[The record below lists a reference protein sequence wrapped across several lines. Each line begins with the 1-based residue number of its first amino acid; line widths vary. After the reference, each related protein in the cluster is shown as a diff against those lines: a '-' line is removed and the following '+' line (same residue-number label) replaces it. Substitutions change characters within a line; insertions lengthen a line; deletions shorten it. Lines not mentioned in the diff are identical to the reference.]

1 MCKLARRN
9 RRWRRATQPT
19 SSQPCEGR
27 PSVLPSCLPSPLSL
41 FEHIQAQRAAVIFNG
56 FPTNFTRQ
64 QNLLKKKKKK
74 TLGRMG
80 LNLEKT
86 VRLIKSPL
94 VVVPFCISES
104 FHPGCPHPASPPL
117 PTCYSPI
124 AEDHHWGGGG
134 GPIWICPP
142 GIALGYLNKKHY
154 HLPSKMQLN
163 VHSVSFLSLRSLVS
177 SCFSD
182 KNCNAVNRLQWISVC
197 FRWRIVH
204 LFPFFSVN

>member
-74 TLGRMG
+74 RKDFRQNGTKSRENCEADKVSLGCRPI
-80 LNLEKT
+80 LHFRILPS
-86 VRLIKSPL
+86 RLPT
-94 VVVPFCISES
+94 PCQ
-104 FHPGCPHPASPPL
+104 PTPAHVLFSNSWRPPL
-117 PTCYSPI
+117 G
-124 AEDHHWGGGG
+124 WGRGS
-134 GPIWICPP
+134 
-142 GIALGYLNKKHY
+142 YLD
-154 HLPSKMQLN
+154 
-163 VHSVSFLSLRSLVS
+163 LSSRNSTWLSE
-177 SCFSD
+177 
-182 KNCNAVNRLQWISVC
+182 
-197 FRWRIVH
+197 
-204 LFPFFSVN
+204 